1 MKESANS
8 GYWLGRML
16 RIYFTSAIWNL
27 QRKRPAIAAS
37 RLASALAVIVLS
49 HFRIF
54 SVSFWNALLKP
65 YQSLTFARG
74 IELSSR
80 KFPK

>member
-1 MKESANS
+1 
-8 GYWLGRML
+8 ML

-27 QRKRPAIAAS
+27 QQKRLAMAAS
-37 RLASALAVIVLS
+37 RLASGLAVIVLS

-74 IELSSR
+74 ISRSGR
-80 KFPK
+80 KFGK